1 MRKGY
6 LKWLSIVVFILLLV
20 WMATFSAAFG
30 LWGYSTAS
38 KALAWWYD
46 FEARDVSLGDITY
59 SVYVREGT
67 NANAKPV
74 VLLHGYTANKAL
86 WLPLAGQLSDTATVI
101 IPDLAGHGDTGFDP
115 QWSYRAS
122 AQALR
127 LQRLFDA
134 MQVREPVLVGHSMS
148 GLIATNYALLY
159 PQQLSALVVMNPTGV
174 SSPTPSRA
182 EKLFQQGRSPFLV
195 HHWQDFQ
202 ELYQLSMA
210 EPPWIPEFILRGVA
224 SDYVRHKAEYSQIA
238 EDFLQHDQL
247 DQRLMQVQVPTL
259 IIWGAADA
267 LIDVSSA
274 DVWHSAIE
282 GSEMVVLEHVGHM
295 PMLERPA
302 QTAEELQRFIKH
314 YEG

>member
-1 MRKGY
+1 
-6 LKWLSIVVFILLLV
+6 
-20 WMATFSAAFG
+20 MATCSAAFG

-195 HHWQDFQ
+195 RHWQDFQ

-247 DQRLMQVQVPTL
+247 DQRLTQVQVPTL